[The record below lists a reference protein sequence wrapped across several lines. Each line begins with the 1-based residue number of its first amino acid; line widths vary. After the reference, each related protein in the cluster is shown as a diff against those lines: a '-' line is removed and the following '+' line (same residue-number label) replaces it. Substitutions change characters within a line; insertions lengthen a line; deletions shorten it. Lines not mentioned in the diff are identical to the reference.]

1 MCIQSGAADFY
12 VDQSNAGASDSN
24 PGTASSPWKT
34 IAKANSTLAAGDRVY
49 IKAGTY
55 SQGIAPGSTGTSG
68 SPITYVSFGTDYVK
82 ITGSVVG
89 VTLNTKSWVVVSGIN
104 FSNVAAFGVLT
115 SATNNIITNCTFS
128 TQLGASYWSGLGLVA
143 SSQSNIITGCT
154 LSRWGST
161 SPTAYGDMVDIGN
174 DTDGTDLSFYN
185 RIENCELSA
194 SGHALLELRC
204 GRNIVRGNWFHN
216 EPWSNGYGHRCIIN
230 DTSVSAVLGGYNL
243 IESNRI
249 SFSAHSV
256 DGGANNGMDMRTRF
270 NIVRKNTFYNCT
282 DSGLA
287 MEGGGGAGDLAIF
300 NHVYNNTFYTNALDL
315 NFSGA
320 AIGMQTYATPFV
332 VKTNS
337 FFNNLMYMQ
346 PAAFWNSG
354 ANAALALQI
363 ISNNWQ
369 NAGDPKFNDITTPY
383 TATTAGKPDFSL
395 QSNSPCIDK
404 GAFLTSVTSTSGSGT
419 SFTVADPYFFQGG
432 SGVIQGDLIQL
443 QGQTNTAQ
451 ITAINGTTLTLN
463 KSLTW
468 TNGQGVSLPFSGTA
482 PDIGAFEYTPPGA
495 IRPAPPTNLHVVP

>member
-1 MCIQSGAADFY
+1 MIRLARLEPRNLLVAIRAEAGLDYRTMRFAKLMLKNKTKLHIWNLCAAGCRWIRFAGVSQRRQPFLDWHSPCDSNLVRSESRFNTPVLLSILFAMCIQSGAADFY

-161 SPTAYGDMVDIGN
+161 SPTAYGDMVDFGN

-230 DTSVSAVLGGYNL
+230 DTSVSAVLG
-243 IESNRI
+243 
-249 SFSAHSV
+249 
-256 DGGANNGMDMRTRF
+256 
-270 NIVRKNTFYNCT
+270 
-282 DSGLA
+282 
-287 MEGGGGAGDLAIF
+287 
-300 NHVYNNTFYTNALDL
+300 
-315 NFSGA
+315 
-320 AIGMQTYATPFV
+320 
-332 VKTNS
+332 
-337 FFNNLMYMQ
+337 
-346 PAAFWNSG
+346 
-354 ANAALALQI
+354 
-363 ISNNWQ
+363 
-369 NAGDPKFNDITTPY
+369 
-383 TATTAGKPDFSL
+383 
-395 QSNSPCIDK
+395 
-404 GAFLTSVTSTSGSGT
+404 
-419 SFTVADPYFFQGG
+419 
-432 SGVIQGDLIQL
+432 
-443 QGQTNTAQ
+443 
-451 ITAINGTTLTLN
+451 
-463 KSLTW
+463 
-468 TNGQGVSLPFSGTA
+468 
-482 PDIGAFEYTPPGA
+482 
-495 IRPAPPTNLHVVP
+495 